1 MYDNKEKKQFF
12 RGHMKRR
19 IKACV
24 CAAFFAASAFVFAGC
39 SIQNMEPERIR
50 DVEYTVVD
58 KDEVPEE
65 FKARIEE
72 EKEEPE
78 WNRFWMYWGIGG
90 LALVFLCFVFYME
103 VSYVLLLW
111 LAVTIIITTKA
122 WLGSRNA

>member
-1 MYDNKEKKQFF
+1 MAAISPC
-12 RGHMKRR
+12 GHLLW
-19 IKACV
+19 AQSGGC
-24 CAAFFAASAFVFAGC
+24 CAG
-39 SIQNMEPERIR
+39 
-50 DVEYTVVD
+50 VV
-58 KDEVPEE
+58 P
-65 FKARIEE
+65 EE

>member
-1 MYDNKEKKQFF
+1 MAAISPC
-12 RGHMKRR
+12 GHLLWAQSDRR
-19 IKACV
+19 AP
-24 CAAFFAASAFVFAGC
+24 AAPDLAAAAPAF
-39 SIQNMEPERIR
+39 NP
-50 DVEYTVVD
+50 DV
-58 KDEVPEE
+58 P
-65 FKARIEE
+65 EE

>member
-1 MYDNKEKKQFF
+1 MAAISPC
-12 RGHMKRR
+12 GHLLW
-19 IKACV
+19 AQSGGG
-24 CAAFFAASAFVFAGC
+24 CAPAF
-39 SIQNMEPERIR
+39 NP
-50 DVEYTVVD
+50 DV
-58 KDEVPEE
+58 P
-65 FKARIEE
+65 EE

>member
-1 MYDNKEKKQFF
+1 MKKNEWYLIPLWLIALVLVALRMFMP
-12 RGHMKRR
+12 GLL
-19 IKACV
+19 
-24 CAAFFAASAFVFAGC
+24 
-39 SIQNMEPERIR
+39 PERVEWLPYLLVAICCGR
-50 DVEYTVVD
+50 NLAAAAPAFNPDV
-58 KDEVPEE
+58 P
-65 FKARIEE
+65 EE